1 MKKVPI
7 RLKLA
12 AAFAFA
18 MVVVLSGAGWF
29 VYGRLRAD
37 LDESVNLSL
46 QSRWEAADRWVGSDL
61 GSFPLEEPDESFVQL
76 LDEQRIV
83 SSAGVVAAPV
93 LVNGEFDSARSQMLL
108 VERPVSGIEGVTR
121 ILAGPSDQGVL
132 VVGLTMANRDEAL
145 RDVMLSFA
153 IGTPVA
159 VLVASLIGYVLAS
172 AGMAPV
178 DAMSVAATEISE
190 AGTGRRLPVPE
201 ARDEIA
207 TLAETL
213 NQMMDRLDQSAMRE
227 RRFVAD
233 AAHELRTPIAIARTE
248 LEALAFDRGR
258 A

>member
-93 LVNGEFDSARSQMLL
+93 LVNGEFDSAAVSDVAGRTTGIRYRRCHPHPGRTD
-108 VERPVSGIEGVTR
+108 RPG
-121 ILAGPSDQGVL
+121 
-132 VVGLTMANRDEAL
+132 
-145 RDVMLSFA
+145 
-153 IGTPVA
+153 
-159 VLVASLIGYVLAS
+159 S
-172 AGMAPV
+172 AG
-178 DAMSVAATEISE
+178 
-190 AGTGRRLPVPE
+190 GRI
-201 ARDEIA
+201 D
-207 TLAETL
+207 
-213 NQMMDRLDQSAMRE
+213 DGQS
-227 RRFVAD
+227 
-233 AAHELRTPIAIARTE
+233 
-248 LEALAFDRGR
+248 
-258 A
+258 